1 MCLSANFPLIIYLS
15 VNLPLTVYNVPISQF
30 SINHLSVTLPLIIY
44 LFANLPLI
52 IHLSVNLSTTATLKE
67 QQKPDINPQFLKSL
81 VEEKGRPAS
90 CLSIRPLPFSW
101 RDLGGCAEHTPPTML
116 KLLT

>member
-30 SINHLSVTLPLIIY
+30 SINHLSVTLPLII
-44 LFANLPLI
+44 
-52 IHLSVNLSTTATLKE
+52 HLSVNLSTPGTLKE